1 MSGMPA
7 PIEITP
13 IPTATAQ
20 VRGLARRLG
29 PGLITGAADDDP
41 SGIATYSQVGAQF
54 GYRLARTM
62 LFSLPFMI
70 VIQEISGRIGC
81 VTGRGISDNLRR
93 HYTPGL
99 GRVIVLLLLVANVIN
114 LGADLG
120 AMSAALRL
128 LLGGNDRLYTVG
140 FGILCVVAEVFIS
153 YAVYSGALKWLTLS
167 LFSYVAV
174 VLTVHVPWRDAV
186 LATIVLHLG
195 SGHEAAMALV
205 AVLGT
210 TISPYLIFWQAALEV
225 EDKKRRKARPL
236 GLAPPTAEAEFA
248 RIRTDTVVGM
258 VVSNLVAICIIYA
271 TAATLHASGITT
283 IETSAQAAE
292 ALRPIAGTMTFA
304 IFAAGIIGTGLLAV
318 PVLAGSAAY
327 ALAETLRWR
336 QGLDRRLF
344 QAKSFYA
351 AIAVA
356 TMAGVG
362 LNFTPLDPVRALYWS
377 AVVNGVLAA
386 PVMAVMMLIAGNARI
401 MGRLT
406 IPRSMLIGGWIA
418 TALMLAASI
427 GFFVL

>member
-1 MSGMPA
+1 MPEA
-7 PIEITP
+7 ARPRSL
-13 IPTATAQ
+13 
-20 VRGLARRLG
+20 VRRLG

-54 GYRLARTM
+54 GYSLAWTM
-62 LFSLPFMI
+62 LFSLPFMV

-81 VTGRGISDNLRR
+81 VTGRGISENLRR
-93 HYTPGL
+93 HYTPWL

-120 AMSAALRL
+120 AMGAALRV

-140 FGILCVVAEVFIS
+140 FGIISVIGEVFIS
-153 YAVYSGALKWLTLS
+153 YAVYSGVLKWLTLS

-174 VLTVHVPWRDAV
+174 LLAVQLPWRQALLDT
-186 LATIVLHLG
+186 LLPRLT
-195 SGHEAAMALV
+195 SGHEAVMALV

-210 TISPYLIFWQAALEV
+210 TISPYLFFWQSALEV
-225 EDKKRRKARPL
+225 EERRRHKRAPLRDAPDK
-236 GLAPPTAEAEFA
+236 APPEFA
-248 RIRTDTVVGM
+248 RIRTDTIVGM
-258 VVSNLVAICIIYA
+258 GVSNLVAICIIFA
-271 TAATLHASGITT
+271 TAATLHATGVTT
-283 IETSAQAAE
+283 IQTSAQAAE
-292 ALRPIAGTMTFA
+292 ALRPVAGEMTLV

-327 ALAETLRWR
+327 GLSEAFQWR

-351 AIAVA
+351 AIAIA

-377 AVVNGVLAA
+377 AVVNGILAA
-386 PVMAVMMLIAGNARI
+386 PVMAVLMLIAGNGRI

-406 IPRSMLIGGWIA
+406 ISPVMKLIGWAA
-418 TALMLAASI
+418 TALMAAASV